1 MLQLYTYWRSS
12 ASFRVRI
19 ALNVKGIAYESCPVH
34 LIRDG
39 GEQNL
44 PAYRQ
49 LNPQGRV
56 PTLVHDGAV
65 INQSMAILEYLE
77 EVFPSPALLPDDP
90 AGRARV
96 RGLAQIIVSDIQPLQ
111 NSSVTRYLSGTL
123 QLDKAAI
130 NAWLHH
136 WISRGLEAVEARLA
150 AEPATGRYCHGA
162 AVSLADCCLY
172 PQVYAARR
180 FGVDLAAFPTIARIA
195 AECARVAAF
204 AQAEPD
210 QQPDRE

>member
-19 ALNVKGIAYESCPVH
+19 ALNVKGIAYESCAVH
-34 LIRDG
+34 LLRDG

-44 PAYRQ
+44 PAYRL

-56 PTLVHDGAV
+56 PTLVHDGRI
-65 INQSMAILEYLE
+65 INQSMAILEYVD

-111 NSSVTRYLSGTL
+111 NTSVTGYLSGTL
-123 QLDKAAI
+123 QLDKVGV
-130 NAWLHH
+130 NAWLCH
-136 WISRGLEAVEARLA
+136 WISRGLQAMEARLT
-150 AEPATGRYCHGA
+150 AEPATGRYCHGD
-162 AVSLADCCLY
+162 AVSFADCCLY

-180 FGVDLAAFPTIARIA
+180 FGVDPASFPTIARIT
-195 AECARVAAF
+195 AECAQLAAF

-210 QQPDRE
+210 RQPDRE